1 MTTHSPAPDLPT
13 ESPQAPT
20 LMARLQA
27 FREKHARSEIALF
40 FSLGFAF
47 DVVTLDRI
55 DNRSTLIQ
63 QGAYLAV
70 LGLLLG
76 FEQWTRLRE
85 VKPPRWLGFLWRSH
99 EPGAH
104 FLLGS
109 LLSAFALFFFKSAS
123 SISAFLFLAVMFT
136 LLVLN
141 ELPRFQKLGPVVRF
155 GLYSLCC
162 AAYLS
167 YLVPVLAGTL
177 SAWLFALA
185 CVGALLPFVPLVLLA
200 IRWSGGDRKV
210 ALRQVAY
217 PAAGVQVALLL
228 LYFAGA
234 IPPVPLSLQYI
245 GVFHDVKRS
254 EDGTGYTL
262 FHERAPWRFWER
274 GDQKFL
280 HREGDKVFVFASVFA
295 PVSVEKGNLPIHFH
309 WFHDDPKKGWTE
321 KNRYTFG
328 GLRGGRAEGFR
339 TFANFTNPAPGDWR
353 VEIRAPD
360 GREIGRIRFEVIP
373 DAREGER
380 QFQTQPG

>member
-1 MTTHSPAPDLPT
+1 MTTPSPAPELP
-13 ESPQAPT
+13 APST
-20 LMARLQA
+20 DAPPSLMTRVQA
-27 FREKHARSEIALF
+27 FREKHARAEIALF

-55 DNRSTLIQ
+55 DNRTTLIQ
-63 QGAYLAV
+63 QGAYLGV

-85 VKPPRWLGFLWRSH
+85 VQPPRGLGFLWRLH

-123 SISAFLFLAVMFT
+123 SISAFVFLAVMFA

-141 ELPRFQKLGPVVRF
+141 ELPRFQRLGPVVRF

-177 SAWLFALA
+177 SAWLFVVAT
-185 CVGALLPFVPLVLLA
+185 VGALLPFVPLVLLA
-200 IRWSGGDRKV
+200 VRWSGERKL
-210 ALRQVAY
+210 ALRQVAL
-217 PAAGVQVALLL
+217 PAASVQAALLVM
-228 LYFAGA
+228 YFAGA

-245 GVFHDVKRS
+245 GVFHDVKRN

-262 FHERAPWRFWER
+262 LHERPAWRFWER
-274 GDQKFL
+274 GDQQFL
-280 HREGDKVFVFASVFA
+280 HRPDDKVFIFASVFA
-295 PVSVEKGNLPIHFH
+295 PVSVQKGNLPIHFH
-309 WFHDDPKKGWTE
+309 WFHDHPEKGWTAQGSWT
-321 KNRYTFG
+321 YG

-339 TFANFTNPAPGDWR
+339 IFASRTNPSPGAWR

-360 GREIGRIRFEVIP
+360 GREIGRIRFTVVP
-373 DAREGER
+373 DTREGER
-380 QFQTQPG
+380 VFQTQPG